1 MALTAK
7 AGGAGLGMSLGAGLG
22 AMSFAIPM
30 HPGPQQP
37 MQAVHLPP
45 ARKRANASAVAPRPK
60 QPKNPATELKRAQPS
75 AAVFAA
81 TVAAHAAKTATLAAA
96 AAAAASSESGVPGL
110 APPPPQ
116 MVVPLFAS
124 VVVPPAPEVHPAS
137 HPLLVARVGS
147 KRGLEESA
155 VASTALAASSVP
167 GTWMLPTGSLVLPP
181 MMASVAPPA
190 CYGADATTGATA
202 TRVPGA
208 PSGPVAAQHVA
219 AVHQMSH
226 SKPLTVWPGHHRQAL
241 PHHLNGQLQPQPQ
254 FLPNQHPWP
263 ADALP
268 SSQLQMAVVGRL
280 GQATATLP
288 PPETSIEPPVA
299 GDGPGTM
306 A

>member
-1 MALTAK
+1 M
-7 AGGAGLGMSLGAGLG
+7 G

-60 QPKNPATELKRAQPS
+60 QPKNPATEHKRAQPS

-96 AAAAASSESGVPGL
+96 AAAASSESGVPGL

-116 MVVPLFAS
+116 MVAPLFAC
-124 VVVPPAPEVHPAS
+124 VVVPPAPEGHPSS

-147 KRGLEESA
+147 KRSLEESA
-155 VASTALAASSVP
+155 VASTALAAGSVP

-181 MMASVAPPA
+181 MMASAAPPG

-202 TRVPGA
+202 TRVPG
-208 PSGPVAAQHVA
+208 PVAAQQVA
-219 AVHQMSH
+219 AMHHMSH
-226 SKPLTVWPGHHRQAL
+226 SKPWPGHHRQAM
-241 PHHLNGQLQPQPQ
+241 PHHLNGQLQPLPQ
-254 FLPNQHPWP
+254 FLPNQHPRP

-268 SSQLQMAVVGRL
+268 SSQLQMAIVGRS
-280 GQATATLP
+280 GQVTATLP
-288 PPETSIEPPVA
+288 PPETSIDPPVA